1 MIKLSFQDLPILAK
15 IGNFVKAKH
24 QIILLG
30 ALEIALLIAVFFL
43 GVITG
48 KVQFRTDPIIL
59 EGVTPI
65 SQEEILAPT
74 VTKPKNSATGEYVA
88 SNRGKMYYPTDC
100 SAGDSLKPENK
111 IYFKTSTEAEAAG
124 YKRSSACP

>member
-24 QIILLG
+24 QIILIG
-30 ALEIALLIAVFFL
+30 ALEIALLIAVFLL

-48 KVQFRTDPIIL
+48 KAQFRTDPIIL
-59 EGVTPI
+59 EGITPV
-65 SQEEILAPT
+65 SREEILTSA
-74 VTKPKNSATGEYVA
+74 VTKPKNSTTEGYVA
-88 SNRGKMYYPTDC
+88 SSRGKMYYPTDC

-111 IYFKTSTEAEAAG
+111 IYFKTSAEAEAAG
-124 YKRSSACP
+124 YKRSSSCP